1 MDAQPKHRPE
11 ALVLVGGHE
20 SRDGRALAALAAW
33 PELLGEPPLRIA
45 AAGRPL
51 AAAIGQKAGT
61 QGFRGPVVVVPMTL
75 GRDPR
80 LVADTARTVRWIA
93 RDRPERAI
101 VLTAPFGTPDHL
113 VSWLRAACRTHPS
126 DTAILIAA
134 PASDPFDDA
143 ELHRIAAL
151 VRVFGT
157 HSLVEVALLTPGDHA
172 LQAGIE
178 RCRRLGADHVAVV
191 PASFGTPAG
200 AAAPLLAP
208 VAVASVIS
216 ARVAKA
222 CRRLAE
228 SGEDGVSAALE
239 ADHHHGFAHA
249 HDHDNNHG
257 HGHTHDAPTPSGPR
271 HKKGPAHA
279 APRSVHVRD
288 R

>member
-1 MDAQPKHRPE
+1 MVAMRQHRPE

-93 RDRPERAI
+93 RDRPAGAV
-101 VLTAPFGTPDHL
+101 VLAEPFGTPDHL

-134 PASDPFDDA
+134 PAADPFDDA

-157 HSLVEVALLTPGDHA
+157 HPLVEVALLTPGDHA

-178 RCRRLGADHVAVV
+178 RCRRLGADRVTVV

-200 AAAPLLAP
+200 AAGPLLAP
-208 VAVASVIS
+208 VAVASVVS
-216 ARVAKA
+216 ARVAAA
-222 CRRLAE
+222 CRRLVE

-249 HDHDNNHG
+249 HDHDDN
-257 HGHTHDAPTPSGPR
+257 HGHTHDTSTTSGPR
-271 HKKGPAHA
+271 PKQKGPAHA

>member
-1 MDAQPKHRPE
+1 MGAKPQHRPE

-20 SRDGRALAALAAW
+20 SRDGHALAALAAW

-93 RDRPERAI
+93 RDRPEGAI
-101 VLTAPFGTPDHL
+101 VLAEPFGTPDHL
-113 VSWLRAACRTHPS
+113 VSWLRAACRTHPD

-134 PASDPFDDA
+134 PAADPFDDA

-157 HSLVEVALLTPGDHA
+157 HPLVEVALLTPGGHA
-172 LQAGIE
+172 LRDGLE
-178 RCRRLGADHVAVV
+178 RCRRLGAGQVAIV
-191 PASFGTPAG
+191 PAGFESPAG
-200 AAAPLLAP
+200 TAGPLLAP

-216 ARVAKA
+216 ARAATA

-228 SGEDGVSAALE
+228 SGEDGVSAALA

-249 HDHDNNHG
+249 HDHDDNHG
-257 HGHTHDAPTPSGPR
+257 HAHDTSAPSGPGL
-271 HKKGPAHA
+271 KQKGPAHA

>member
-1 MDAQPKHRPE
+1 MGAMRQHRPE

-45 AAGRPL
+45 AAGRSL

-61 QGFRGPVVVVPMTL
+61 QGFRGPIVVVPMTL

-101 VLTAPFGTPDHL
+101 VLAEPFGTPDHL

-134 PASDPFDDA
+134 PAADPFDDA

-157 HSLVEVALLTPGDHA
+157 HPLVEVALLTPGDQA

-178 RCRRLGADHVAVV
+178 RCRRLGADRVAVV

-200 AAAPLLAP
+200 TAGPLLAP
-208 VAVASVIS
+208 VAVASVVS
-216 ARVAKA
+216 ARVVAA

-228 SGEDGVSAALE
+228 SGEDGVDAALA
-239 ADHHHGFAHA
+239 ADHQHGFAHA
-249 HDHDNNHG
+249 HDHTHNDH
-257 HGHTHDAPTPSGPR
+257 HGHTHDSSTTSGLR
-271 HKKGPAHA
+271 LEKGPAHD
-279 APRSVHVRD
+279 APRSIHVRD